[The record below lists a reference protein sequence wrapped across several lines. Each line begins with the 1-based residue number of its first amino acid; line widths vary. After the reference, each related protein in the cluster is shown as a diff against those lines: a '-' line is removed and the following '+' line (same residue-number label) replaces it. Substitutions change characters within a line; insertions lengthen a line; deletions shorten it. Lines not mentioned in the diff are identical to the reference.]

1 MSKKILFIVFCLF
14 LYNSP
19 SAWAACD
26 GELSSTTSNTSCDSG
41 DSATINSDVTL
52 NRNADHTINTADNVT
67 ITNYGEILSNYNE
80 GVNSDDDNVTINNKS
95 TGFIRTKKSRAIWLN
110 GVGDY
115 DITNEGEI
123 KAWTYCA
130 ICTNTGH
137 TGDIT
142 INNSGTIHTAATN
155 WSTGVEIFK
164 SAIGIRSPG
173 SGGTFT
179 LINSGT
185 IKSIDDNLAG
195 VYVDDDVNA
204 TITNSG
210 TIQGDGSRR
219 AIHIQDTGTETG
231 TTIKL
236 SGQPTFTN
244 GIELGKTITNIVL
257 QNDITGE
264 LTVKI
269 YNYDNDLTITDNLSA
284 NYTYSLTEEDLD
296 SDGAD
301 DDGVLTILTVDPLT
315 DKDIV
320 GIVEAQ
326 VEMSHRIIKHTT
338 IPVLHRIEWLR
349 RHKKEDNLTNQNIKF
364 QFSNAMLASL
374 SKAIPVSTNQNI
386 ITEKLPNNWF
396 MWSEGNISIGKVG
409 EGLSSSAKEI
419 DTNGITIGADNRV
432 NEDKIYGAA
441 LRLGKDSVDV
451 GSSGT
456 SLDTDAYSLSLYGTV
471 AKNDTN
477 FVDGILGIS
486 RLKTNHIRKKNSN
499 TLAGERHGKQVFG
512 TINFSKIY
520 NKNDF
525 NFNPTGRIDLGY
537 TELDDYN
544 ETGVDPLTYDKHE
557 ITTGIASVGMILDDI
572 SKLKSTTLKRNV
584 RLEYNVDFSPSS
596 DATLSYVADPATDYT
611 LTVGNEATHNLRA
624 GIGFDL
630 STDNGF
636 SVIANYERN
645 QGKESGH
652 SDKLYFALGYVP
664 NTKTKYALNLNGGDS
679 IATGFNIVK
688 NIRGFDLKFN
698 FESDILSESTNQNAN
713 ISLNKVF

>member
-1 MSKKILFIVFCLF
+1 
-14 LYNSP
+14 
-19 SAWAACD
+19 
-26 GELSSTTSNTSCDSG
+26 
-41 DSATINSDVTL
+41 
-52 NRNADHTINTADNVT
+52 DNVT

-95 TGFIRTKKSRAIWLN
+95 TGFIRTKKSRAIWLD

-123 KAWTYCA
+123 NAWTYCA
-130 ICTNTGH
+130 ICSNTGH

-142 INNSGTIHTAATN
+142 INNSGTIHTSAAN
-155 WSTGVEIFK
+155 WTTSVEIFK

-301 DDGVLTILTVDPLT
+301 DDGVLTILTVDPLA

-364 QFSNAMLASL
+364 QFSNVMLASL
-374 SKAIPVSTNQNI
+374 SKAIPVS
-386 ITEKLPNNWF
+386 
-396 MWSEGNISIGKVG
+396 
-409 EGLSSSAKEI
+409 A
-419 DTNGITIGADNRV
+419 
-432 NEDKIYGAA
+432 
-441 LRLGKDSVDV
+441 
-451 GSSGT
+451 
-456 SLDTDAYSLSLYGTV
+456 
-471 AKNDTN
+471 
-477 FVDGILGIS
+477 
-486 RLKTNHIRKKNSN
+486 
-499 TLAGERHGKQVFG
+499 
-512 TINFSKIY
+512 
-520 NKNDF
+520 
-525 NFNPTGRIDLGY
+525 
-537 TELDDYN
+537 
-544 ETGVDPLTYDKHE
+544 
-557 ITTGIASVGMILDDI
+557 
-572 SKLKSTTLKRNV
+572 
-584 RLEYNVDFSPSS
+584 
-596 DATLSYVADPATDYT
+596 
-611 LTVGNEATHNLRA
+611 
-624 GIGFDL
+624 
-630 STDNGF
+630 
-636 SVIANYERN
+636 
-645 QGKESGH
+645 
-652 SDKLYFALGYVP
+652 
-664 NTKTKYALNLNGGDS
+664 
-679 IATGFNIVK
+679 
-688 NIRGFDLKFN
+688 
-698 FESDILSESTNQNAN
+698 
-713 ISLNKVF
+713 